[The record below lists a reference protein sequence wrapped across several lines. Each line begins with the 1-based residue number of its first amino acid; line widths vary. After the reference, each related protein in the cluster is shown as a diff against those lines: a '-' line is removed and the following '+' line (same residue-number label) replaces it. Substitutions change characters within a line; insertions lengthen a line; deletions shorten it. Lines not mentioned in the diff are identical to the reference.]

1 MLVTNEHA
9 TSLLERVVAAQEA
22 QAKATQLIADRLDLL
37 IQAMAEENVAEDPD
51 AQPLRYMDGSPC
63 R

>member
-1 MLVTNEHA
+1 MNEQLI
-9 TSLLERVVAAQEA
+9 SLLERTAAAQEA
-22 QAKATQLIADRLDLL
+22 QARAMQMIADRLDLL
-37 IQAMAEENVAEDPD
+37 IQAMAEGEPEDSD

>member
-1 MLVTNEHA
+1 MSERVI
-9 TSLLERVVAAQEA
+9 SLLERTVAAQEA
-22 QAKATQLIADRLDLL
+22 QAQAMERIAERLDLL
-37 IQAMAEENVAEDPD
+37 IQAMAEDLEDPD

>member
-1 MLVTNEHA
+1 MSERVI
-9 TSLLERVVAAQEA
+9 SLLERTVAAQEA
-22 QAKATQLIADRLDLL
+22 QAQAMERIAERLDLL
-37 IQAMAEENVAEDPD
+37 IQAMAEDQEDPD

>member
-1 MLVTNEHA
+1 
-9 TSLLERVVAAQEA
+9 LERVVAAQEA
-22 QAKATQLIADRLDLL
+22 QAKAMQLIAERLDLL
-37 IQAMAEENVAEDPD
+37 IQAMAEGEPEDPD

>member
-1 MLVTNEHA
+1 MNEHLI
-9 TSLLERVVAAQEA
+9 SLLERTVAAQEA
-22 QAKATQLIADRLDLL
+22 QAQAMQVIADRLDLL

-51 AQPLRYMDGSPC
+51 AQPLRYMDGTPC

>member
-1 MLVTNEHA
+1 MLVTNDHA

-22 QAKATQLIADRLDLL
+22 QAKAMQLIAERLDLL
-37 IQAMAEENVAEDPD
+37 IQAMAEGEPEDPD